1 MVVSEVERYSELSVV
16 YRGEDTVDKF
26 LECLETG
33 TAVHSAETSYYW
45 AFLDHNEEEQMFQDT
60 ANFHIF
66 WFELRADRVRDHCL
80 VTGTY
85 RGTAHNDSN
94 LNYKFTGKCTVVL
107 HNLRCYTSAIW
118 SCKNSESSRTKQLTV
133 SWTIQKS
140 TYNFPL
146 IISILS
152 ILRNSW
158 TPQWTSWFQ
167 IFPRMAA
174 ISFQISRNTS
184 RMARYRYYRENVS
197 TIMTTWIVWRE
208 LTRGG
213 SRNFL

>member
-1 MVVSEVERYSELSVV
+1 MVFCEVERYSKPPVV
-16 YRGEDTVDKF
+16 YGEDTADKF
-26 LECLETG
+26 VECLETG
-33 TAVHSAETSYYW
+33 TVVHSGEMWFHW
-45 AFLDHNEEEQMFQDT
+45 AYVDHNEEEQMFQDT
-60 ANFHIF
+60 TNFHIF
-66 WFELRADRVRDHCL
+66 WFELRADRVRDNCL

-94 LNYKFTGKCTVVL
+94 LNYKFTAKFPVVL

-158 TPQWTSWFQ
+158 THPWTSWFQ

>member
-45 AFLDHNEEEQMFQDT
+45 AFL
-60 ANFHIF
+60 
-66 WFELRADRVRDHCL
+66 
-80 VTGTY
+80 GTY